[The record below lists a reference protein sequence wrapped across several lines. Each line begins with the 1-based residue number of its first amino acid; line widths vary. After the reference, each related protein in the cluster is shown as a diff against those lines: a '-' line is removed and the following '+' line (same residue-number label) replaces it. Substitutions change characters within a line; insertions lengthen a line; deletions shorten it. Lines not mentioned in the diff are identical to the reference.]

1 MGDGRW
7 AMLVLPI
14 CPRSN
19 RTEPNRTEPNRT
31 EPNLYSP
38 PLCDALLSLQSK
50 ASDVLKKLGQDV
62 IQASKIAELTGREM
76 PTVIT

>member
-1 MGDGRW
+1 
-7 AMLVLPI
+7 
-14 CPRSN
+14 
-19 RTEPNRTEPNRT
+19 
-31 EPNLYSP
+31 
-38 PLCDALLSLQSK
+38 LLSLQSK